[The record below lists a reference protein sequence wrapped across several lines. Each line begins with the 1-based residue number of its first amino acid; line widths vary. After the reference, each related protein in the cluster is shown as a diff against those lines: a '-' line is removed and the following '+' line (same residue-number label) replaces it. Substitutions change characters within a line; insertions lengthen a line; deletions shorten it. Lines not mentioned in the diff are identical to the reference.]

1 MNMGLFNPIRNYCE
15 ISSSALES
23 DNPSRRRNPGLMRRY
38 IDLQL
43 LRIITGNKEHI
54 ATVCNRKVRTRMS
67 ERHFRRLPVST
78 QCSGMLCDR

>member
-38 IDLQL
+38 IFAAL
-43 LRIITGNKEHI
+43 THYY
-54 ATVCNRKVRTRMS
+54 RKQRAHS
-67 ERHFRRLPVST
+67 Y
-78 QCSGMLCDR
+78 GMQ